1 MKEKEEETISI
12 EKDKNGKNS
21 MKDIVGDY
29 IIKDI
34 IGEGTFS
41 KVKLGINKITGQKVA
56 IKILDKLKLIEEEG
70 IERVLREIKISSE
83 LDHPNIIKIYKII
96 DEYKYYLVIME
107 YCEEGELFNYIVKK
121 DRLSEN
127 ESSFFYYQLINAVEY
142 LHSKG
147 IVHRDLKPENIL
159 LGKNNIIKLID
170 FGLSNYYD
178 KNKLLVT
185 PCGSPCYASPE
196 MIRGEDYNG
205 ADNDIWATGIILFAM
220 LCGYLPFENEENA
233 KNNNLLFKKIL
244 SGKLEYPKFL
254 SNTAVDLMKKILVNS
269 PKKRIKINEIKKHS
283 FYLKGKKIFEKKQ
296 EIIAIKEKMS
306 NSLNN
311 NLQKEKEKEN
321 NLSNNYNG
329 KTRENYLRNIF
340 SKNNNHKQIDKKV
353 INIFKKKF
361 YDTKEPILKPIENK
375 KDIHLTSPNNKPKN
389 ANPKKNTQYLAT
401 ESNNIHIN
409 IDTLEPL
416 NTKIINSLRKKVNLK
431 QNFNFKN
438 SPFHENNLSDYNSEN
453 REEKEKENEIVK
465 NITNFLPFRQNRYK
479 MNGNLL
485 NHINQKKEKSM
496 DYPHKTNKY
505 YFNNNSLNTDMNFN
519 SPNKR
524 PLIQVKIYSSIRK
537 NKNRIIIENNPFY
550 NDLNNNK
557 PNIKMNDKLIINLTN
572 DEEKNKSLIRI
583 NKKLKNL
590 DKKFNL
596 NSSYKNM
603 NLRLNTEFK
612 TNDNFPFINSIRNKG
627 VFTPKGIENQYRKEK
642 KYLFNKLNNY
652 ASLKNKDYLNY
663 FFQSKNNYLSPSIKI

>member
-1 MKEKEEETISI
+1 MKEKSKETPISLK
-12 EKDKNGKNS
+12 KDKNRKNI
-21 MKDIVGDY
+21 MNEIVGDY

-56 IKILDKLKLIEEEG
+56 IKILDKMKLIEEEG

-83 LDHPNIIKIYKII
+83 LDHQNIIKIYKII
-96 DEYKYYLVIME
+96 DEERYYLVIME

-142 LHSKG
+142 LHLKR
-147 IVHRDLKPENIL
+147 IAHRDLKPENIL
-159 LGKNNIIKLID
+159 LGENHIIKLID
-170 FGLSNYYD
+170 FGLSNYID
-178 KNKLLVT
+178 ENKLLIT

-233 KNNNLLFKKIL
+233 KNNNILFKKIL

-283 FYLKGKKIFEKKQ
+283 FYLKGKKIFEKKM
-296 EIIAIKEKMS
+296 ESI
-306 NSLNN
+306 SLKKKLLINN
-311 NLQKEKEKEN
+311 NLPKENIN
-321 NLSNNYNG
+321 NLSNNNRG
-329 KTRENYLRNIF
+329 KSKENYLRNIF
-340 SKNNNHKQIDKKV
+340 SKNNNHKQINHK
-353 INIFKKKF
+353 ILNIFKNNF
-361 YDTKEPILKPIENK
+361 YDTKEQIINSIENK
-375 KDIHLTSPNNKPKN
+375 KDIHLTSPNDKQKKTNSNKN
-389 ANPKKNTQYLAT
+389 IQYLAT
-401 ESNNIHIN
+401 ESNYININ
-409 IDTLEPL
+409 IDTIEPL
-416 NTKIINSLRKKVNLK
+416 NTKIFNSLRKKVDLK
-431 QNFNFKN
+431 HHFDNKN
-438 SPFHENNLSDYNSEN
+438 SPFHENNKSEN
-453 REEKEKENEIVK
+453 IKEKEKGKENDIVK
-465 NITNFLPFRQNRYK
+465 NVTNFLPFRDNRYK
-479 MNGNLL
+479 MDDNLFNL
-485 NHINQKKEKSM
+485 SHQKKEKSM
-496 DYPHKTNKY
+496 DYPHKNNKY
-505 YFNNNSLNTDMNFN
+505 YFNNNSLNTDINFN

-524 PLIQVKIYSSIRK
+524 PLIQVKIFSSIRK
-537 NKNRIIIENNPFY
+537 NKNRIIFENNPFY

-583 NKKLKNL
+583 NKKIKNL
-590 DKKFNL
+590 DKKFNFD
-596 NSSYKNM
+596 SSYKNM
-603 NLRLNTEFK
+603 NIRLKTDFNT
-612 TNDNFPFINSIRNKG
+612 NYNFPFINSVRNKG
-627 VFTPKGIENQYRKEK
+627 IFTHKNDIDNKYINEK
-642 KYLFNKLNNY
+642 KYHFNKLNNY

-663 FFQSKNNYLSPSIKI
+663 FFKLKNNYFSPSIKV